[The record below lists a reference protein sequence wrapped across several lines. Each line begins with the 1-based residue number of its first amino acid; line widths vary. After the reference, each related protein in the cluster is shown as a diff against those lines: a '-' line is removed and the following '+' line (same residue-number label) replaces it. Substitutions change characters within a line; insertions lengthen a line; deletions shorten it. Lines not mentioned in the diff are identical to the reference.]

1 MLSNPDTALPLY
13 LFVVVAGILLGGK
26 WQAFAAVISNSGK
39 AATTHTTTVT
49 GGSSAATG
57 GQHT

>member
-26 WQAFAAVISNSGK
+26 WQAFAAVIANSGT
-39 AATTHTTTVT
+39 AATTHTAVT